1 MYYPISGESII
12 VSFLFIFGL
21 FGLLLSLGPLTDI
34 CRHRTGQ
41 QLGWRVLF
49 FMVMGFIGGYLYVLY
64 YMLNKDM
71 LPEISLIIAGVF
83 AGGGWF
89 VFMVTRMSLA
99 SLNKIQDIA
108 EKYAE
113 QSLHDSLTGLP
124 NRKSLFITLENTI
137 AAAGRRADPF
147 AVMVMDLNNFKDIN
161 DTLGHAAGDD
171 ALTTIAPRLLQQLRA
186 SDTLCRMGGDEF
198 AVVLP
203 KTEAAEAHQVAKKLL
218 AACQQPMLLKQQ
230 EVTLGVSIGIA
241 VWPIHG
247 RGGQEL
253 LQQADIA
260 MYRAKK
266 EDLGCV
272 EAWSEQP
279 CG

>member
-1 MYYPISGESII
+1 M
-12 VSFLFIFGL
+12 
-21 FGLLLSLGPLTDI
+21 
-34 CRHRTGQ
+34 
-41 QLGWRVLF
+41 GWRVLF
-49 FMVMGFIGGYLYVLY
+49 FMVLGFIGGYLYVLY
-64 YMLNKDM
+64 YMLTEKV
-71 LPEISLIIAGVF
+71 LPGIGLIIAGVF

-99 SLNKIQDIA
+99 SLNKIQIIA

-124 NRKSLFITLENTI
+124 NRKSLFITLDNTI
-137 AAAGRRADPF
+137 AAAGRHADPF

-171 ALTTIAPRLLQQLRA
+171 ALTTITPRLQQQLRT

-198 AVVLP
+198 AVILP
-203 KTEAAEAHQVAKKLL
+203 KTEAEKAVLVAKKLL
-218 AACQQPMLLKQQ
+218 EACQQPMMLKHQ

-241 VWPIHG
+241 VWPSHG
-247 RGGQEL
+247 RDGPEL

-266 EDLGCV
+266 QGLGYA
-272 EAWSEQP
+272 EALI
-279 CG
+279 